1 MKIGYARVSTGDQ
14 NLNLQV
20 DALEKEGCDIIF
32 KDEGYSGALTSRPGL
47 EEALQE
53 LSEGDILI
61 VWRLD
66 RLGRSLEQL
75 IDVVNF
81 LGNRGVSFKSLNES
95 IDTTNAG
102 GELIFHIMGAL
113 AQFERRL
120 LSERTKAGL
129 EAAKKRGKKLGRPFT
144 LSEQQIKHA
153 RDMISSGKVT
163 ISEMAEIL
171 GVHRSTLH
179 RTFKRYSYK

>member
-1 MKIGYARVSTGDQ
+1 MKIGYARVSKDDQ
-14 NLNLQV
+14 SLDLQI
-20 DALEKEGCDIIF
+20 DALEQEGCNIIF
-32 KDEGYSGALTSRPGL
+32 KDEGYSGALSFRPGL
-47 EEALQE
+47 EETLRK
-53 LSEGDILI
+53 LSEGDILV

-75 IDVVNF
+75 IDVINS

-102 GELIFHIMGAL
+102 GELVFHIMGAL

-129 EAAKKRGKKLGRPFT
+129 EAAKKRGKKLGRPFI
-144 LSEQQIKHA
+144 LNEQQINHA
-153 RDMISSGKVT
+153 REMTSSGKVT
-163 ISEMAEIL
+163 VSEMAGIL

-179 RTFKRYSYK
+179 RTFKRNYSK

>member
-14 NLNLQV
+14 NLDLQV
-20 DALEKEGCDIIF
+20 DALEKEGCNIIF
-32 KDEGYSGALTSRPGL
+32 KDEGYSGALTFRPGL
-47 EEALQE
+47 EKALQK
-53 LSEGDILI
+53 LTEGDILV

-66 RLGRSLEQL
+66 RLGRSLKQL
-75 IDVVNF
+75 IDVINT
-81 LGNRGVSFKSLNES
+81 LGNREVSFKSLNES

-102 GELIFHIMGAL
+102 GEFIFHIMGAL

-144 LSEQQIKHA
+144 LNEQQINHA
-153 RDMISSGKVT
+153 REMTSSGKIT
-163 ISEMAEIL
+163 ISEMSEIL

-179 RTFKRYSYK
+179 RTFKRNFSK